1 VRADHL
7 HNTFIYLIHEH
18 ERMIYKICFLY
29 ADTKADRQDLYQEI
43 VSQGWQG
50 YQNFRGDA
58 KFSTWLYR
66 VALNTAIAGF
76 RKEKRSVLV
85 YTDGSLP
92 DISDTDTGNEQSEL
106 LNKAIGQLNDIEKAL
121 VMLYMDNKTYDEMEN
136 IMGISSGA
144 LRVKMTRIKEKLKT
158 ITKTY

>member
-7 HNTFIYLIHEH
+7 HNTFIDLIHEH

-29 ADTKADRQDLYQEI
+29 ADTEADRQDLYQEI
-43 VSQGWQG
+43 VSQVWQG

-66 VALNTAIAGF
+66 VSLNTAIAGF
-76 RKEKRSVLV
+76 RKEKRSVLI
-85 YTDGSLP
+85 YTDGALP
-92 DISDTDTGNEQSEL
+92 DISDTDAGNEQSEL
-106 LNKAIGQLNDIEKAL
+106 LNRAIGRLNDIEKAL
-121 VMLYMDNKTYDEMEN
+121 VMLYMDNKTYDEMES

>member
-7 HNTFIYLIHEH
+7 HNTFIDLIHEH

-29 ADTKADRQDLYQEI
+29 ADMEADRQDLYQEI
-43 VSQGWQG
+43 VSQVWQG

-92 DISDTDTGNEQSEL
+92 DISDTDAGNEQSEL
-106 LNKAIGQLNDIEKAL
+106 LNKAIDRLNDIEKAL
-121 VMLYMDNKTYDEMEN
+121 VMLYMDNKTYDEMES
-136 IMGISSGA
+136 IMGISSGT

>member
-1 VRADHL
+1 MSTDHL
-7 HNTFIYLIHEH
+7 HDTFISLIRKH
-18 ERMIYKICFLY
+18 ERMIYKICYLY
-29 ADTKADRQDLYQEI
+29 ADNETDRQDLYQEI
-43 VSQGWQG
+43 VIQVWQG

-76 RKEKRSVLV
+76 KKEKRSVLV
-85 YTDGSLP
+85 YTDGALP
-92 DISDTDTGNEQSEL
+92 DISDTDTGNERSEL

-121 VMLYMDNKTYDEMEN
+121 VMLYMDNKTYDEMES